1 MEKASVKRMEYLKM
15 TPKESAEALKRK
27 GYQFYDEIG
36 WLKEFRLQECINRG
50 LMKFD
55 DDLCLLTTVGAGYNT
70 FSYVIG
76 EHNRLFKKAS
86 RNIVPEEDLN
96 INWEKD

>member
-1 MEKASVKRMEYLKM
+1 
-15 TPKESAEALKRK
+15 
-27 GYQFYDEIG
+27 
-36 WLKEFRLQECINRG
+36 
-50 LMKFD
+50 MKFD

-86 RNIVPEEDLN
+86 RSIVPEEDLN